1 MLMSD
6 ENVAVMRETMM
17 VEEISLN
24 DKKQHLYIYIYIYIY
39 ITIRNIDMFLNKNI
53 EFGGDDYF
61 NIFD

>member
-1 MLMSD
+1 MIR
-6 ENVAVMRETMM
+6 NN
-17 VEEISLN
+17 IN
-24 DKKQHLYIYIYIYIY
+24 IYIYIYIY

>member
-39 ITIRNIDMFLNKNI
+39 IYLYVTLTCF
-53 EFGGDDYF
+53 
-61 NIFD
+61 